1 MCIYLMEIF
10 FNFLLI
16 YVSLISDTVHGEI
29 HNDSSSAVLC
39 PPNITNDENI
49 KGPEPSEFHKW
60 WQQDLTVPLYL
71 LVPFIFVLNLRDAKI
86 FTYFNSL
93 GNLNSL
99 SVGNNLFLVYV

>member
-1 MCIYLMEIF
+1 M
-10 FNFLLI
+10 
-16 YVSLISDTVHGEI
+16 ISDTIHGEI

-71 LVPFIFVLNLRDAKI
+71 LIPFVFVLNLRDAKI

-93 GNLNSL
+93 GNLN
-99 SVGNNLFLVYV
+99 Y